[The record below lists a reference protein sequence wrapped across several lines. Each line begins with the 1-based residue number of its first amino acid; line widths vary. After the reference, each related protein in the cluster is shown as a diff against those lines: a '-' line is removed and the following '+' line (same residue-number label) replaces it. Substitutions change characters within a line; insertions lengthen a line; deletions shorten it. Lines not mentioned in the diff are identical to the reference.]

1 MSPAVSLTGASM
13 TRFGEREGRL
23 VGLLTEAAADCLA
36 DAAVDPAAVDHLYVA
51 ESGGSY
57 DGPQGLATAV
67 AGELGVAPA
76 HAACVEQ
83 TSAAGAAGVYSAV
96 RAVRTGEADCALVV
110 GGEKLTHAS
119 TAAATDR
126 ISAVAHPAAYRH
138 GVTIPAFA
146 GMAARRYLDRF
157 DAPREALAAVAV
169 KNHRH
174 GLANPKAHLRE
185 EVAVADV
192 LESPVVADPLR
203 LYDFCPLSDGAAAV
217 LVTSAS
223 WADERAGGSD
233 DERVRLAGI
242 AGATGAHVVHER
254 DDLTRMGAVERAGD
268 AALERAGV
276 DRGEVDVL
284 EVHDMFSILEPLQLE
299 ALGVAERG
307 SGWRLAAEGTS
318 ARDGRLP
325 VNTSGGLKSKGH
337 PIAASGVAQ
346 LVELYD
352 QLTDRAG
359 RRQVPAST
367 GLACNVGG
375 FGNCAIV
382 TVLTADG

>member
-1 MSPAVSLTGASM
+1 M
-13 TRFGEREGRL
+13 TRFGEREERL
-23 VGLLTEAAADCLA
+23 VGLLTEAAAECLA
-36 DAAVDPAAVDHLYVA
+36 DAAVDRSAVDHLYVA

-57 DGPQGLATAV
+57 EGGSGLASAV
-67 AGELGVAPA
+67 AGELGLSPA
-76 HAACVEQ
+76 HATSVEQ
-83 TSAAGAAGVYSAV
+83 TSAAGAAGAYSAV
-96 RAVRTGEADCALVV
+96 RAVRAGEADCALVV

-185 EVAVADV
+185 EVTVADV

-203 LYDFCPLSDGAAAV
+203 LYDFCPISDGAAAV

-223 WADERAGGSD
+223 WADKQVGDAAG
-233 DERVRLAGI
+233 ERVRLAGV
-242 AGATGAHVVHER
+242 AGATGSHVVHER
-254 DDLTRMGAVERAGD
+254 DDLTGMGAVERAGD
-268 AALERAGV
+268 EALERAGV

-299 ALGVAERG
+299 ALGFADRG
-307 SGWRLAAEGTS
+307 AGWRLAAEGAT

-352 QLTDRAG
+352 QLTGRAEDQ
-359 RRQVPAST
+359 RQVPAST

-375 FGNCAIV
+375 FGNCAIA
-382 TVLTADG
+382 TVLTANG

>member
-1 MSPAVSLTGASM
+1 M